1 MDCLSIQWILLIS
14 LSIILQVPCPMLRL
28 LREIWP
34 DIVILFDAFVKRIAI
49 ETPSFPTTFK
59 SVIFFSLLWSTS
71 CQPFLIGHCWFLMG
85 WFALWN
91 CVDKTG
97 GQGSTPGSKCRR
109 RELTYPMLLSFLR
122 LSTFKFVCL
131 QT

>member
-59 SVIFFSLLWSTS
+59 SVIFFLFSGPHHVS
-71 CQPFLIGHCWFLMG
+71 PF
-85 WFALWN
+85 
-91 CVDKTG
+91 
-97 GQGSTPGSKCRR
+97 
-109 RELTYPMLLSFLR
+109 
-122 LSTFKFVCL
+122 
-131 QT
+131 